1 MTGNVLD
8 YLDWRGD
15 LPFTASGF
23 CEVDN
28 LLFSM
33 LSFVDFTGIVP
44 SDGLAGPVRLDR
56 CYEAFHEKYPEGQEY
71 GAIIPNENNDLF
83 RKAARSERFRE
94 VYLACYRNEVDEAAG
109 KQFAAVTFL
118 LPDKSIFIAFRGT
131 DDTLVG
137 WREDF
142 QLSFTCPVPS
152 QQCAVDYVEDIC
164 RLYTGPV
171 RFGGHSKGGNLS
183 AYAAAFSSAAVRD
196 RLLIAYSNDGPGFTE
211 DVVSSEAYRS
221 MAAAGKIVV
230 LMPQSSIV
238 GMLLE
243 HNGPYRVIRS
253 TQSTLL
259 QHDPYSWQIMGRE
272 FVTLPD
278 FSPEGKRNAAR
289 IKGWVRSMTPENRR
303 KFTDLFFRGLEAG
316 NARTV
321 SDLTEDAMKSI
332 TAALR
337 TWREFTPE
345 ERNEMQYFLKLY
357 WNAGRRNAGERGD
370 TGERG
375 GTAVSHE

>member
-1 MTGNVLD
+1 MTGNVLE

-15 LPFTASGF
+15 LSFAASGF

-28 LLFSM
+28 LIFSM

-44 SDGLAGPVRLDR
+44 TDGLAGPVRLDR
-56 CYEAFHEKYPEGQEY
+56 CYEMFHEKYPEGQAY
-71 GAIIPNENNDLF
+71 GAIIPDENNDLF
-83 RKAARSERFRE
+83 RKAARSARFRE
-94 VYLACYRNEVDEAAG
+94 VYVACYRNEVDEAAG

-118 LPDKSIFIAFRGT
+118 LPDKSLFIAFRGT

-152 QQCAVDYVEDIC
+152 QQRAVDYVEDMC

-171 RFGGHSKGGNLS
+171 RLGGHSKGGNLS
-183 AYAAAFSSAAVRD
+183 AYAAAFSPKAVRD

-211 DVVSSEAYRS
+211 DVIDSAEYRE
-221 MAAAGKIVV
+221 MVERIVV

-243 HNGPYRVIRS
+243 HNGPYRVIQS

-259 QHDPYSWQIMGRE
+259 QHDPYSWQIIGRE

-289 IKGWVRSMTPENRR
+289 IKGWVRSMKPEDRR
-303 KFTDLFFRGLEAG
+303 KFTDLFFRVLEAG
-316 NARTV
+316 NAHTV
-321 SDLTEDAMKSI
+321 SDLTEDAMKTI

-345 ERNEMQYFLKLY
+345 ERSAMQTFLKLY
-357 WNAGRRNAGERGD
+357 WSAGNARR
-370 TGERG
+370 
-375 GTAVSHE
+375 